1 MSVIGRVVAGCSAA
15 ALLLA
20 LSLAVTAPAQAQAPS
35 SDIERR
41 ALEIEKQLLCP
52 QCTNKRLDTCEI
64 TICLNMRAEIRRQL
78 ESGADT
84 EEVLA
89 FFEDRYGQ
97 RVLAEL
103 PKDGFN
109 LWLWAWV
116 IASTGAIAVVGGR
129 WMVRQRR
136 RQSERVA
143 AAGTDE
149 GRSESPDSAGE
160 HAQPNPEVAR
170 PWRG

>member
-1 MSVIGRVVAGCSAA
+1 MTAISRVIAGCSAA
-15 ALLLA
+15 VLLLI
-20 LSLAVTAPAQAQAPS
+20 LCLAVTAPAQAQSPS

-64 TICLNMRAEIRRQL
+64 TICQNMRAEIRRQL

-84 EEVLA
+84 EDVLA

-103 PKDGFN
+103 PRDGFN

-136 RQSERVA
+136 RQSERMA
-143 AAGTDE
+143 AAATDE
-149 GRSESPDSAGE
+149 GRPESADGGGDRAPA
-160 HAQPNPEVAR
+160 NPKGAR